1 MDYEALSGSGA
12 LLSWTSNNNRS
23 CVRVTVL
30 DDDMV
35 ENEEL
40 FFVNVVRVVESSPPV
55 FPTFPPGTI
64 VMIMNDDGSFCSYL
78 PAIYALMTCL
88 VSGCN
93 FYFIVK
99 KLTNYILTLGMS
111 LVQSIFGLDCRFL
124 DKYTLM
130 LY

>member
-1 MDYEALSGSGA
+1 MHFTCLHIITIPAINIVIIPTYQPSAEGMDYQALSGSDA

-78 PAIYALMTCL
+78 PVL
-88 VSGCN
+88 
-93 FYFIVK
+93 
-99 KLTNYILTLGMS
+99 YIH
-111 LVQSIFGLDCRFL
+111 
-124 DKYTLM
+124 
-130 LY
+130 